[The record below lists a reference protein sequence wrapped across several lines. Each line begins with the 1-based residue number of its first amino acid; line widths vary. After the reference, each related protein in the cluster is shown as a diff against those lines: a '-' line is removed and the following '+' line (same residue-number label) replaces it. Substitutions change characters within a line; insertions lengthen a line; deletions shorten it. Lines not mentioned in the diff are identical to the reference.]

1 MNQRIIIGYLLIV
14 FSILPL
20 KVLSSSD
27 QDLISIES
35 LDYAE
40 KLIQIEKTNGSLI
53 SVKALIADNKKK
65 TTQGLMFVESM
76 PDNVGM
82 LFVFEPTRRVSMWMK
97 NTPQS
102 LDILFIQSDGTIIN
116 IEKNTTP
123 YSLKSISSKGRIQWV
138 LELTAGF
145 TGNKGIRVGDKLIL

>member
-1 MNQRIIIGYLLIV
+1 
-14 FSILPL
+14 
-20 KVLSSSD
+20 
-27 QDLISIES
+27 
-35 LDYAE
+35 
-40 KLIQIEKTNGSLI
+40 
-53 SVKALIADNKKK
+53 
-65 TTQGLMFVESM
+65 MFVESM

-82 LFVFEPTRRVSMWMK
+82 LFVFEPSRRVSMWMK

-138 LELTAGF
+138 LELNAGF
-145 TGNKGIRVGDKLIL
+145 TGKKDIRVGDKLIL